1 MVVLLKGVSIGFF
14 IAVPVGPV
22 AILCIQRTLTRSRRH
37 GLISG
42 LGAAT
47 ADAMYGAVAAF
58 GLTMVSAYVQAHR
71 APFRLAGGLILCLLA
86 VRTFYG
92 KPLKR
97 SKKKVTPKIY
107 ATNFFSTFLL
117 TLMNPLTILAFMAV
131 FTGSGLGHCER
142 DQAAWLI
149 LGVFLGSGLWFL
161 TLSFMAGQFK
171 NVVNEEHM
179 GMINKIA
186 ACLIL
191 AFGLFVMFQHRFTMF
206 Q

>member
-1 MVVLLKGVSIGFF
+1 MYVLLKGLAIGFF

-22 AILCIQRTLTRSRRH
+22 AILCIQRTLTRSKRH

-58 GLTMVSAYVQAHR
+58 GLTMVSEFIQAHR
-71 APFRLAGGLILCLLA
+71 APFKLAGGLILCLLA
-86 VRTFYG
+86 VRTFFV
-92 KPLKR
+92 KAQRQPKR
-97 SKKKVTPKIY
+97 VDPKIY
-107 ATNFFSTFLL
+107 ATNFVSAFLL

-131 FTGSGLGHCER
+131 FTGTGLGHCQREE
-142 DQAAWLI
+142 AAWLI
-149 LGVFLGSGLWFL
+149 IGVFLGSSLWFL
-161 TLSFMAGQFK
+161 SLSFLAGQFK

-179 GMINKIA
+179 DIINKIA

-191 AFGLFVMFQHRFTMF
+191 AFGFFIMLRQ
-206 Q
+206 